1 MSDIKKTKF
10 VMTFE
15 EKKRPECKLIYV
27 TPHLSNLVEYAGRTC
42 YMSFDKMTDKSYEG
56 FIKGIVLSG
65 HESVIEHSN
74 LIFILMKPTHD
85 KSKNI
90 FYSELFEII
99 SLNGLIRCDETL
111 DCYII
116 SGNIRMFKDL
126 IRGAKS
132 CGTLYSK
139 NTIIE
144 DILKELYTLPKYFF
158 QDFINNGIMDVE
170 MFRKSNLCKE
180 TSEPLE
186 ITKINDYLSI
196 VNIDSISDIVIKN
209 IRVRGMYGGVYDYKM
224 SDKILNRH
232 RRITMILN
240 EPRYISHQEVRHRMA
255 SYSQQSQRYVKFNN
269 CDFYVPPTLSGE
281 SLDIVNDALAKS
293 KETYCDLIARGVKA
307 EDARVVLPNAV
318 MSQIVIT
325 RTLDYTLNY
334 YLKERCS
341 DRAQEFIRDKIA
353 RPLKEYLELNL

>member
-1 MSDIKKTKF
+1 MSNIKKSKF

-27 TPHLSNLVEYAGRTC
+27 TPQLSNLVEYAGRTC
-42 YMSFDKMTDKSYEG
+42 YMSFDKMTNKSYEG

-74 LIFILMKPTHD
+74 LIFIAMKPTHD
-85 KSKNI
+85 KTKNL
-90 FYSELFEII
+90 FYSELFEILSI
-99 SLNGLIRCDETL
+99 NGLIQCDETL
-111 DCYII
+111 DCYVI
-116 SGNIRMFKDL
+116 SGNLRMFKDL
-126 IRGAKS
+126 IRVVKS
-132 CGTLYSK
+132 RGNVYSR
-139 NTIIE
+139 NTIII
-144 DILKELYTLPKYFF
+144 DILKELYSLPKYFF
-158 QDFINNGIMDVE
+158 QDFINNGIMREDG
-170 MFRKSNLCKE
+170 FRKSDLYTE
-180 TSEPLE
+180 SSDALE
-186 ITKINDYLSI
+186 ITKINEYLSI
-196 VNIDSISDIVIKN
+196 VNIDPISDIMIKN
-209 IRVRGMYGGVYDYKM
+209 IRVRGADGGVYDYKM
-224 SDKILNRH
+224 SKSILNKH

-281 SLDIVNDALAKS
+281 SLDIVNEALAKS
-293 KETYCDLIARGVKA
+293 KEIYCELIERGVKA

-325 RTLDYTLNY
+325 RTLDYTMNY